1 MSENLKP
8 AKLQELSDEGLIKLT
23 LDGTTR
29 AYDELI
35 RRHSRRLHVMIMQMV
50 NSEADAYDIAQ
61 DAFLKAYHSLR
72 YFNGNSAFY
81 TWLYT
86 IAANQA
92 RNFIRKRKRMN
103 TFSIDND
110 ENGDPKEKNTE
121 LSDTALAADPVRGA
135 NVSDL
140 KVRLKQAIDQLSPS
154 HKEVVTLS
162 DIMGMSYAEM
172 SKILKVSEGTLRSRL
187 HYAHRHLQSL
197 LQDER

>member
-8 AKLQELSDEGLIKLT
+8 AELQDLSDEGLIKLT
-23 LDGTTR
+23 LEGTTR
-29 AYDELI
+29 AYDELV

-61 DAFLKAYHSLR
+61 EAFLKAYHSLR

-110 ENGDPKEKNTE
+110 ENGDPKEKNAE

-140 KVRLKQAIDQLSPS
+140 KKRLRQAIDQLSPS
-154 HKEVVTLS
+154 HREVVTLC
-162 DIMGMSYAEM
+162 DIMGMSYTEM

>member
-1 MSENLKP
+1 MNDNLKP
-8 AKLQELSDEGLIKLT
+8 AKLQDLSDESLIKLT
-23 LDGTTR
+23 LEGTTR
-29 AYDELI
+29 AYDELV

-61 DAFLKAYHSLR
+61 EAFLKAYHSLR

-92 RNFIRKRKRMN
+92 RNFIRKRKRLN
-103 TFSIDND
+103 TYSIDND
-110 ENGDPKEKNTE
+110 INGDPKEKNLE
-121 LSDTALAADPVRGA
+121 LSDPALAADPARGA
-135 NVSDL
+135 NVNDL
-140 KVRLKQAIDQLSPS
+140 KIRLEKAMEQLSPS
-154 HKEVVTLS
+154 HREVVTLC
-162 DIMGMSYAEM
+162 DIMGMSYTEM
-172 SKILKVSEGTLRSRL
+172 AQVLKVSEGTLRSRL